1 MENILINALKINDLK
16 LVGANSTPQST
27 DSNNSFESILNGL
40 LGTGNNISESKLSA
54 PLTHKGT
61 HAYIGLK
68 ENLGT
73 LSELLKK
80 ITEMLESGD
89 GELDIAALEEL
100 LGRSLSEDETSFFQM
115 IANKE
120 FSLEELQAALFE
132 GDNPELQAM
141 GLTIDSQGEEP
152 LHLKIKNLIAG
163 LDKIIKGIDQVL
175 ENKLNT
181 NLSADE
187 LNQSQEKIKGLLADF
202 ESVKGKLQQID
213 NTLTQNFAVTNEGL
227 FEGYDDIDKVK
238 KTFWTTID
246 QLMGNKSD
254 KSGDAS
260 TTNLLSNEIVSN
272 GDLRDLRKNMENL
285 LQNRESLQ
293 KLFSSDSSVDRK
305 FVSAVLNYAD
315 SLKENKGKAGIAAL
329 AKNLAVLNQETAKL
343 QLLTVGNGL
352 YKELLT
358 DNLKTDILENND
370 SKNSGNKRNNNNH
383 NNLNNS
389 FSLNNVQVIKGET
402 AAPADAKGSVNY
414 SSVLNQVSEKI
425 NYTLG
430 KGESRVTIQLN
441 PPALGQVNVNLAM
454 KNNQLQAIIV
464 ADSLHVKN
472 ILESNINQLKIALEG
487 NNIEIDKVSVF
498 VGNEESNFA
507 SLLREHNKSNTQK
520 QNFKTFDD
528 TLKQELPEDAPRV
541 IISDKS
547 ENLDLF
553 V

>member
-61 HAYIGLK
+61 HAHIGLK

-120 FSLEELQAALFE
+120 FSLEELQVALFE

-246 QLMGNKSD
+246 QLMGNKSQKD
-254 KSGDAS
+254 GDAP
-260 TTNLLSNEIVSN
+260 TANLLSNEIVSN

-329 AKNLAVLNQETAKL
+329 AKHLAVLNQESAKV
-343 QLLTVGNGL
+343 QPLTVGNGL

-358 DNLKTDILENND
+358 DNLKTDILENNH
-370 SKNSGNKRNNNNH
+370 SKDPQNNNKGNNNH
-383 NNLNNS
+383 LNNP
-389 FSLNNVQVIKGET
+389 FTLNNVQVVKGET

-425 NYTLG
+425 SYTLG

-441 PPALGQVNVNLAM
+441 PPALGQVNVNLSM

-464 ADSLHVKN
+464 ADSVQVKN
-472 ILESNINQLKIALEG
+472 ILEQNINQLKIALEG
-487 NNIEIDKVSVF
+487 NNIEIDKLSVF

-507 SLLREHNKSNTQK
+507 SLLREHNKSHAQK
-520 QNFKTFDD
+520 QNFKTIEE
-528 TLKQELPEDAPRV
+528 TLEQELPEEAPRV

>member
-40 LGTGNNISESKLSA
+40 LGTGKNTPESKLSS
-54 PLTHKGT
+54 PSINKGT
-61 HAYIGLK
+61 TSHIGLK

-141 GLTIDSQGEEP
+141 GLTIDSEGEEP

-181 NLSADE
+181 NLSTDE

-246 QLMGNKSD
+246 QLMGNKSQKD
-254 KSGDAS
+254 GDAP
-260 TTNLLSNEIVSN
+260 TANLLSNEIVSN

-329 AKNLAVLNQETAKL
+329 AKHLAVLNQESAKV
-343 QLLTVGNGL
+343 QPLTVGNGL

-358 DNLKTDILENND
+358 DNLKTDILENNH
-370 SKNSGNKRNNNNH
+370 SKDPQNNNKGNNNH
-383 NNLNNS
+383 LNNP
-389 FSLNNVQVIKGET
+389 FTLNNVQVVKGET

-425 NYTLG
+425 SYTLG

-441 PPALGQVNVNLAM
+441 PPALGQVNVNLSM

-464 ADSLHVKN
+464 ADSVQVKN
-472 ILESNINQLKIALEG
+472 ILEQNINQLKIALEG
-487 NNIEIDKVSVF
+487 NNIEIDKLSVF

-507 SLLREHNKSNTQK
+507 SLLREHNKSHAQK
-520 QNFKTFDD
+520 QNFKTIEE
-528 TLKQELPEDAPRV
+528 TLEQELPEEAPRV